1 MTADDAAS
9 SASSPSL
16 PPLPLAPSVSVI
28 IPALHA
34 ADVVGH
40 AIDSCLAQEQVA
52 EVVVA
57 TGDPDTRQ
65 AVAAAAVGDDR
76 VRVVD
81 NPSGR
86 TPDALNA
93 AIAASTGEVIVRVDA
108 GAVLPPG
115 YVATAVATLAA
126 TGAGNVGGAQV
137 PTAERGFARAVAVA
151 MRSPA
156 GAGGATYR
164 VGGSAGPVDTVYLG
178 VFRRAALDAVG
189 GYDPRFTRNQDAEL
203 NLRLR
208 SNGYVVWF
216 DPGLAVAYRPRGTV
230 RGLASQYLQ
239 YGRWR
244 RLTVRTHRGS
254 VAPRQ
259 LAAPLLVL
267 GLVVFAAVSA
277 VVGSVIPIGA
287 VVAVYLAALIVAAV
301 VAVSS
306 LAVVPGVVVALATM
320 HLSWGVGFL
329 LGPPR
334 GAEESRST

>member
-1 MTADDAAS
+1 MSGSDPAPHGEA
-9 SASSPSL
+9 PEPL
-16 PPLPLAPSVSVI
+16 PPLGDDPSVSVI

-34 ADVVGH
+34 ADTVENALRSV
-40 AIDSCLAQEQVA
+40 LAQQEVG

-57 TGDPDTRQ
+57 TGDNDTRQ
-65 AVAAAAVGDDR
+65 AVTAAAAGDDR
-76 VRVVD
+76 VRAVD
-81 NPSGR
+81 NPGGR

-93 AIAASTGEVIVRVDA
+93 AIAASSGEVVVRVDA
-108 GAVLPPG
+108 GSALPPG
-115 YVATAVATLAA
+115 YVAQAVRTLAA

-137 PTAERGFARAVAVA
+137 PTAARGFARAVAVA

-164 VGGSAGPVDTVYLG
+164 VGGNAGPVDTVYLG

-208 SNGYVVWF
+208 SRGYVVWF
-216 DPGLAVAYRPRGTV
+216 DPALEVAYRPRGTV
-230 RGLASQYLQ
+230 QGLASQYLQ

-259 LAAPLLVL
+259 LAAPVLVV
-267 GLVVFAAVSA
+267 GLVGAAVVSGI
-277 VVGSVIPIGA
+277 VGSVLPIGA
-287 VVAVYLAALIVAAV
+287 ALAVYLAALIVAAV
-301 VAVSS
+301 VAVPS
-306 LAVVPGVVVALATM
+306 LRFVPGVVVALATM
-320 HLSWGVGFL
+320 HLSWGIGFL

-334 GAEESRST
+334 GV

>member
-1 MTADDAAS
+1 MTGSQGTPGDAAK
-9 SASSPSL
+9 PL
-16 PPLPLAPSVSVI
+16 PPLGADPSVSVV

-34 ADVVGH
+34 ADIVGD
-40 AIDSCLAQEQVA
+40 ALRSVLCQEEVT

-65 AVAAAAVGDDR
+65 AVTAAAAGDDR

-81 NPSGR
+81 NPGGR

-93 AIAASTGEVIVRVDA
+93 AIAASTGQVIARVDA
-108 GAVLPPG
+108 GSVLPPA
-115 YVATAVATLAA
+115 YVATAVRALAA

-164 VGGSAGPVDTVYLG
+164 VGGDAGPVDTVYLG
-178 VFRRAALDAVG
+178 VFRREALDAVG

-208 SNGYVVWF
+208 SRGYAVWF
-216 DPGLAVAYRPRGTV
+216 EPSLAVAYRPRGTI

-259 LAAPLLVL
+259 LAAPVLVA
-267 GLVVFAAVSA
+267 GLVGAGIVSA
-277 VVGSVIPIGA
+277 VVGSVLPVGA
-287 VVAVYLAALIVAAV
+287 ALAVYLAALIVAAV
-301 VAVSS
+301 VAVPS
-306 LAVVPGVVVALATM
+306 LGIVPGVVVALAVM
-320 HLSWGVGFL
+320 HLSWGIGFL

-334 GAEESRST
+334 GAAA

>member
-1 MTADDAAS
+1 MTGPPPGSDGAA
-9 SASSPSL
+9 AEPL
-16 PPLPLAPSVSVI
+16 PPLGDDPSVSVI

-34 ADVVGH
+34 ADTVENALRSV
-40 AIDSCLAQEQVA
+40 LAQQEVG

-57 TGDPDTRQ
+57 AGDDDTRQ
-65 AVAAAAVGDDR
+65 AATAAAAGDDR

-81 NPSGR
+81 NPGGR

-93 AIAASTGEVIVRVDA
+93 AIAASSGEVVVRVDA
-108 GAVLPPG
+108 GSALPPG
-115 YVATAVATLAA
+115 YVAQAVRTLAA

-137 PTAERGFARAVAVA
+137 PTAARGFARAVAVA

-164 VGGSAGPVDTVYLG
+164 VGGNAGPVDTVYLG

-208 SNGYVVWF
+208 RAGYDVWF
-216 DPGLAVAYRPRGTV
+216 EPSLQVAYRPRDTV
-230 RGLASQYLQ
+230 RGLAAQYLQ

-244 RLTVRTHRGS
+244 RLTVRTHQGS

-259 LAAPLLVL
+259 LAAPV
-267 GLVVFAAVSA
+267 LVVGLIVAAVVSA
-277 VVGSVIPIGA
+277 VVGSALPIGA
-287 VVAVYLAALIVAAV
+287 ALAVYLAALIVAAV
-301 VAVSS
+301 VAVPS
-306 LAVVPGVVVALATM
+306 LALVPGVVIALATM

-334 GAEESRST
+334 GV